1 MEMNNHGTNPTVKEL
16 MYFCLDDSFQ
26 EVEIYNNVTQEEMYV
41 GQYCKMPKEYKDFIV
56 GSWNVRADCGIAFN
70 VDIEE

>member
-1 MEMNNHGTNPTVKEL
+1 MNNHGTNPTVKEL

-41 GQYCKMPKEYKDFIV
+41 GQYCEMPEEYNEFIV
-56 GSWNVRADCGIAFN
+56 GSWNVRTDCGIAFN
-70 VDIEE
+70 VDIE